1 MENNNKP
8 NVKELSK
15 IGGLYLLTAYIMSL
29 TDLDEDFAEDVA
41 YAIFDDIDEQILLRA
56 ERYED

>member
-1 MENNNKP
+1 
-8 NVKELSK
+8 
-15 IGGLYLLTAYIMSL
+15 MSL